1 MRIKIKRGSPMS
13 DQIAR
18 NAKQLGAILRRAR
31 KLEGISQSDLGE
43 RIHMRQGTI
52 SRLETGAPDV
62 QLHTV
67 TEILYALKLEL
78 VVRPRT
84 KGGGEGNEDIF

>member
-1 MRIKIKRGSPMS
+1 MS

-18 NAKQLGAILRRAR
+18 NEKQLGAILRRAR

-43 RIHMRQGTI
+43 RIHLRQGTV
-52 SRLETGAPDV
+52 SRLEMGAPAV

-67 TEILYALKLEL
+67 MEILSALKLEL
-78 VVRPRT
+78 VIRPRS
-84 KGGGEGNEDIF
+84 KGGSEGIEDIF

>member
-1 MRIKIKRGSPMS
+1 MA

-31 KLEGISQSDLGE
+31 KLAGVSQSALGE
-43 RIHMRQGTI
+43 HVHMRQATV
-52 SRLETGAPDV
+52 SRVEMGAPAI
-62 QLHTV
+62 QLSTV
-67 TEILYALKLEL
+67 TDILYALKLEL

-84 KGGGEGNEDIF
+84 VGGSLDSDDLC